1 MQAVVEMQSNQAVLL
16 INKEKEDRMGIVN
29 IKDLK
34 KSFADITAVNGVSI
48 TVEPGEVH
56 GILGPNGAG
65 KSTTINCMV
74 GLLEYDGGT
83 ITFEDG
89 KSVQKWKRNIGYIP
103 QDLAI
108 YPDLSAEENV
118 RFFCSLYGFKGSD
131 LKKKVEEALDFVGL
145 LEVKRKKASEF
156 SGGMKRRL
164 NMACGIVHSPK
175 LIIMDEPTVGIDPQS
190 RNRILE
196 NVRILNDKGAS
207 IIYTTHYM
215 PEVEEICNKITVI
228 DHGKVVT
235 SGSKTEIID
244 KMGSDREI
252 DVTFAKDLP
261 EIKEFEAE
269 ISNISGV
276 HRCSRE
282 TNEDIPVCKIFHSQ
296 EVGVMENVIRIAN
309 EKKLVITNIG
319 SIEPSLEE
327 IFLTLTGKELR
338 DRK

>member
-1 MQAVVEMQSNQAVLL
+1 
-16 INKEKEDRMGIVN
+16 MGIVN

-34 KSFADITAVNGVSI
+34 KSFADVTAVNGVTI
-48 TVEPGEVH
+48 TVEPGEIH
-56 GILGPNGAG
+56 GILGTNGAG
-65 KSTTINCMV
+65 KSTTINCMT
-74 GLLEYDGGT
+74 GLLPYDSG
-83 ITFEDG
+83 
-89 KSVQKWKRNIGYIP
+89 SVTYENGQDIAKWKKNIGYIP

-118 RFFCSLYGFKGSD
+118 RFFCSLYRFAGNE

-190 RNRILE
+190 RNRIME
-196 NVRILNDKGAS
+196 NVKTLNEKGAT

-228 DHGKVVT
+228 DHGKVIT
-235 SGSKTEIID
+235 SGTKESIID
-244 KMGSDREI
+244 RMGKDREI
-252 DVTFAKDLP
+252 DVTFSADPASLTGFAEK
-261 EIKEFEAE
+261 IKSMET
-269 ISNISGV
+269 V
-276 HRCSRE
+276 HRCGISSE
-282 TNEDIPVCKIFHSQ
+282 EDTSICKIFYSDDQ
-296 EVGVMENVIRIAN
+296 NMMEKVIRIAT
-309 EKKLVITNIG
+309 EDHLTITNIG
-319 SIEPSLEE
+319 SLEPSLEE

-338 DRK
+338 DGK

>member
-1 MQAVVEMQSNQAVLL
+1 
-16 INKEKEDRMGIVN
+16 MGIVN
-29 IKDLK
+29 IEHLK
-34 KSFADITAVNGVSI
+34 KTFADLTAVNGVSF

-65 KSTTINCMV
+65 KSTTINCMT
-74 GLLEYDGGT
+74 GLLPYDGGQ
-83 ITFEDG
+83 ITFENG
-89 KSVQKWKRNIGYIP
+89 QSIAKWKKNIGYVP

-118 RFFCSLYGFKGSD
+118 RFFCSLYGFKGNE
-131 LKKKVEEALDFVGL
+131 LKEKVESALDFVGL
-145 LEVKRKKASEF
+145 LEVKRKKASEY

-196 NVRILNDKGAS
+196 NVHALNEKGAT

-228 DHGKVVT
+228 DHGKVVAGGT
-235 SGSKTEIID
+235 KAEIIE
-244 KMGSDREI
+244 KMGKDREL
-252 DVTFAKDLP
+252 DVEFSERDEDLGKF
-261 EIKEFEAE
+261 ENCIRNIK
-269 ISNISGV
+269 GV
-276 HRCSRE
+276 HRCSV
-282 TNEDIPVCKIFHSQ
+282 TMEDEKKVCKIFYAE
-296 EVGVMENVIRIAN
+296 EVKVLEDVIRLAAD
-309 EKKLVITNIG
+309 EGLTITNIRNMD
-319 SIEPSLEE
+319 PSLEE

-338 DRK
+338 DGE

>member
-1 MQAVVEMQSNQAVLL
+1 V
-16 INKEKEDRMGIVN
+16 GIVN
-29 IKDLK
+29 ISNLK
-34 KSFADITAVNGVSI
+34 KAFNDVKAVDGVSV
-48 TVEPGEVH
+48 TVEAGEVH

-65 KSTTINCMV
+65 KSTTINCLT
-74 GLLEYDGGT
+74 GLLPYDEGS

-89 KSVQKWKRNIGYIP
+89 QTISKWKRNIGFVP

-118 RFFCSLYGFKGSD
+118 RFFCSLYGFKGME
-131 LKKKVEEALDFVGL
+131 LRKKVEEALDFVGL

-164 NMACGIVHSPK
+164 NLACGIVHSPK

-196 NVRILNDKGAS
+196 NVRALNEKGAT

-228 DHGKVVT
+228 DHGKVVADGT
-235 SGSKTEIID
+235 KSEITQ
-244 KMGSDREI
+244 KLGRDREI
-252 DVTFAKDLP
+252 DVEFSRTDTG
-261 EIKEFEAE
+261 IKEFEKRIGAINGVHRTGSTE
-269 ISNISGV
+269 EDDKCICRIFYSDDISIIEDVIRISSETGMIISNI
-276 HRCSRE
+276 R
-282 TNEDIPVCKIFHSQ
+282 N
-296 EVGVMENVIRIAN
+296 
-309 EKKLVITNIG
+309 L
-319 SIEPSLEE
+319 EPSLEE

-338 DRK
+338 DGE